1 MGDDNINDRPIPPET
16 APRRRW
22 RRIVLLAGVATTVLV
37 VVLGILFRDYIPGPW
52 RSDDV
57 SDNPFPPGVLA
68 DYVPEDSEAVLAVN
82 LRSLLDSPTGRRHLM
97 SPLKELVQDGEDNF
111 QWIHLLGINP
121 FDDLDSL
128 EISFAPGSGG
138 QPLWLARG
146 RVDRSRF
153 QTGPGNLRK
162 KTADHFRIWEYMDRQ
177 RKKTTTLALAGDA
190 LVVSDTPARITAALK
205 QAANPRSVIV
215 RDAALRELLRKV
227 DRRQSIWLAASFR
240 KFGPVE
246 RIDNRWLEL
255 ILRPLFRQAES
266 VYGGL
271 TCAEDVRAEL
281 HFASATEESAMKLE
295 ADLKNICNVA
305 AEVAQGAALLL
316 RGQEELVPLVRLL
329 GTGETNREGKSV
341 SLRCRLLAEQL
352 RP

>member
-1 MGDDNINDRPIPPET
+1 MGDNNINDRPIPPQA
-16 APRRRW
+16 APRRR
-22 RRIVLLAGVATTVLV
+22 RTVLLTGVATVVLAV
-37 VVLGILFRDYIPGPW
+37 ALGILFRDCIPGPW

-57 SDNPFPPGVLA
+57 SDNPFPPGALA
-68 DYVPEDSEAVLAVN
+68 DYVPENSQAVLAVN
-82 LRSLLDSPTGRRHLM
+82 LRSLLDSPVGRRHLM
-97 SPLKELVQDGEDNF
+97 SPLKELVQDGGDSF

-128 EISFAPGSGG
+128 TISFAPGSGR

-146 RVDRSRF
+146 RVDRWRF
-153 QTGPGNLRK
+153 QTGPGKLQK
-162 KTADHFRIWEYMDRQ
+162 KAADHFRLWEYADRQ
-177 RKKTTTLALAGDA
+177 RKKMTTLAPVGDA
-190 LVVSDTPARITAALK
+190 LVVSDTPARVLAALK
-205 QAANPRSVIV
+205 QAANPRPTTI
-215 RDAALRELLRKV
+215 RDATLRELLRKV

-246 RIDNRWLEL
+246 RIDNRWLEM
-255 ILRPLFRQAES
+255 ILRPLFRQTES

-271 TCAEDVRAEL
+271 ICAGDVRAEL
-281 HFASATEESAMKLE
+281 HFQSATEENAIKLE

-305 AEVAQGAALLL
+305 GEVAQGAALLL

-352 RP
+352 RE